1 MTKTSGTQRLTTAV
15 LDSSDWL
22 KRSAAIFATGSAV
35 GKPERLEPAAIL
47 ARPEGELPGLGTAV
61 LPR

>member
-1 MTKTSGTQRLTTAV
+1 MQRLTTAV
-15 LDSSDWL
+15 LDRSDWL
-22 KRSAAIFATGSAV
+22 KPPAAIFATGSAV

-47 ARPEGELPGLGTAV
+47 ARPEEEPPGQGTAV